1 MFENLKQF
9 VQGCEIASL
18 YVNKETGEW
27 LGLQKPGYDLLSRE
41 EILKLS
47 GGEPEES
54 EKAESAS
61 TKKGKTKK
69 EAAE

>member
-1 MFENLKQF
+1 MFDNLKQHIE
-9 VQGCEIASL
+9 GCEIASL

-27 LGLQKPGYDLLSRE
+27 LGCEKPGYELMSRE
-41 EILKLS
+41 EILKLT
-47 GGEPEES
+47 GGTPEES

>member
-1 MFENLKQF
+1 MFENLKSF
-9 VQGCEIASL
+9 VQGCQITSL

-27 LGLQKPGYDLLSRE
+27 LGLKKPGYDLMSRE

-47 GGEPEES
+47 GSPEES
-54 EKAESAS
+54 ENAETAS

>member
-1 MFENLKQF
+1 MFENLKSF

-27 LGLQKPGYDLLSRE
+27 LGLQKPGYDLMSRE
-41 EILKLS
+41 EILKLAGS
-47 GGEPEES
+47 PEES
-54 EKAESAS
+54 ELAETAS

>member
-1 MFENLKQF
+1 MFENLVNF

-27 LGLQKPGYDLLSRE
+27 LGLQKPGYDLMSRE
-41 EILKLS
+41 EILKLTGS
-47 GGEPEES
+47 PEES
-54 EKAESAS
+54 ETAETAS